1 MAKRG
6 ELKPMDA
13 FEEDVRQNAVH
24 YNITLF
30 IPGSSTRLKESKPTL
45 DEAIAE
51 SKVLLQDNARARSA
65 MVYAVNEDERF
76 AMVGSVDRS
85 GKWKPVVAKRY

>member
-13 FEEDVRQNAVH
+13 FEEEVRANAVQ
-24 YNITLF
+24 YNVTLF
-30 IPGSSTRLKESKPTL
+30 VPGSSTHLKESTPTL
-45 DEAIAE
+45 DEAVAQ
-51 SKVLLQDNARARSA
+51 SNVLLEDNARSRSA
-65 MVYAVNEDERF
+65 MIYAVDENDRF

-85 GKWKPVVAKRY
+85 GKWKPVVVKRY